1 MDVFCEYIVKVKK
14 NPAELTISALGIIL
28 AVILLGFSL
37 FFLFTPFSSF
47 VLLIDA
53 GVVYGAY
60 ILITHFNVEYEYIL
74 TNSEMDVDR
83 IVAKMR
89 RKRMLSMDFK
99 TIELCARC
107 DDPNFRHEFEH
118 TASIAKTYDV
128 RGGENQEYFVDY
140 AAGESGKT
148 RILFCPN
155 EKMLESI
162 KKMAPRTVH
171 L

>member
-74 TNSEMDVDR
+74 TNGDIDIDKITAKRKRKRVLSFSTKEFE
-83 IVAKMR
+83 IVAPYKQGENYTNVLDLGTRNYENAYYAVFSKDGQKKTLVFNPPQKM
-89 RKRMLSMDFK
+89 
-99 TIELCARC
+99 IEAM
-107 DDPNFRHEFEH
+107 
-118 TASIAKTYDV
+118 KTY
-128 RGGENQEYFVDY
+128 
-140 AAGESGKT
+140 S
-148 RILFCPN
+148 
-155 EKMLESI
+155 
-162 KKMAPRTVH
+162 PRTVH
-171 L
+171 LKGEIENC

>member
-14 NPAELTISALGIIL
+14 NPVELTISALGIIL

-74 TNSEMDVDR
+74 TNGDIDIDKIIAKRKRKRVLSFSTKEFE
-83 IVAKMR
+83 IVAPCKQGENYTNVLDLGTRNYENAYYAVFSKDGQKKTLVFNPPQKM
-89 RKRMLSMDFK
+89 
-99 TIELCARC
+99 IEAM
-107 DDPNFRHEFEH
+107 
-118 TASIAKTYDV
+118 KTY
-128 RGGENQEYFVDY
+128 
-140 AAGESGKT
+140 S
-148 RILFCPN
+148 
-155 EKMLESI
+155 
-162 KKMAPRTVH
+162 PRTVH
-171 L
+171 LKGEIENY

>member
-14 NPAELTISALGIIL
+14 NPVELTISALGIIL

-74 TNSEMDVDR
+74 TNGDIDIDKIIAKRKRKRVLSFSTKEFE
-83 IVAKMR
+83 IVAPYKQGENYTNVLDLGTRNYENAYYAVFSKDGQKKTLVFNPPQKM
-89 RKRMLSMDFK
+89 
-99 TIELCARC
+99 IEAM
-107 DDPNFRHEFEH
+107 
-118 TASIAKTYDV
+118 KTY
-128 RGGENQEYFVDY
+128 
-140 AAGESGKT
+140 S
-148 RILFCPN
+148 
-155 EKMLESI
+155 
-162 KKMAPRTVH
+162 PRTVH
-171 L
+171 LKGEIENY

>member
-14 NPAELTISALGIIL
+14 NPVELTISALGIIL

-74 TNSEMDVDR
+74 TNGDIDIDKIIAKRKRKRVLSFSTKEFE
-83 IVAKMR
+83 IVAPYKQGENYTNVLDLGTRNYENAYYAVFSKDGQKKTLVFNPPQKM
-89 RKRMLSMDFK
+89 
-99 TIELCARC
+99 IEAM
-107 DDPNFRHEFEH
+107 
-118 TASIAKTYDV
+118 KTY
-128 RGGENQEYFVDY
+128 
-140 AAGESGKT
+140 SP
-148 RILFCPN
+148 I
-155 EKMLESI
+155 
-162 KKMAPRTVH
+162 TVH
-171 L
+171 LKGEIENY

>member
-14 NPAELTISALGIIL
+14 NPVELTISALGIIL

-74 TNSEMDVDR
+74 TNGDIDIDKITAKRKRKRVLSFSTKEFE
-83 IVAKMR
+83 IVAPYKQGENYTNVLDLGTRNYEDAYYAVFSKDGQKKTLVFNPPQKM
-89 RKRMLSMDFK
+89 
-99 TIELCARC
+99 IEAM
-107 DDPNFRHEFEH
+107 
-118 TASIAKTYDV
+118 KTY
-128 RGGENQEYFVDY
+128 
-140 AAGESGKT
+140 S
-148 RILFCPN
+148 
-155 EKMLESI
+155 
-162 KKMAPRTVH
+162 PRTVH
-171 L
+171 LKGEIENY

>member
-74 TNSEMDVDR
+74 TNGDIDIDKIIAKRKRKRVLSFSTKEFE
-83 IVAKMR
+83 IVAPYKQGENYTNVLDLGTRNYENAYYAVFSKDGQKKTLVFNPPQKM
-89 RKRMLSMDFK
+89 
-99 TIELCARC
+99 IEAM
-107 DDPNFRHEFEH
+107 
-118 TASIAKTYDV
+118 KTY
-128 RGGENQEYFVDY
+128 
-140 AAGESGKT
+140 S
-148 RILFCPN
+148 
-155 EKMLESI
+155 
-162 KKMAPRTVH
+162 PRTVH
-171 L
+171 LKGEIENY

>member
-14 NPAELTISALGIIL
+14 NPVELTISALGIIL

-74 TNSEMDVDR
+74 TNGDIDIDKITAKRKRKRVLSFSTKEFE
-83 IVAKMR
+83 IVAPYKQGENYTNVLDLGTRNYENAYYAVFSKDGQKKTLVFNPPQKM
-89 RKRMLSMDFK
+89 
-99 TIELCARC
+99 IEAM
-107 DDPNFRHEFEH
+107 
-118 TASIAKTYDV
+118 KTY
-128 RGGENQEYFVDY
+128 
-140 AAGESGKT
+140 S
-148 RILFCPN
+148 
-155 EKMLESI
+155 
-162 KKMAPRTVH
+162 PRTVH
-171 L
+171 LKGEIENY

>member
-14 NPAELTISALGIIL
+14 NPVELTISALGIIL

-74 TNSEMDVDR
+74 TNGDIDIDKIIAKRKRKRVLSFSTKEFE
-83 IVAKMR
+83 IVAPYKQ
-89 RKRMLSMDFK
+89 
-99 TIELCARC
+99 
-107 DDPNFRHEFEH
+107 
-118 TASIAKTYDV
+118 
-128 RGGENQEYFVDY
+128 GENYTNVLDLGTRNYENAYY
-140 AAGESGKT
+140 AVFSKDGQKKT
-148 RILFCPN
+148 LVFNPPQ
-155 EKMLESI
+155 KMIEAMRTYS
-162 KKMAPRTVH
+162 PRTVH
-171 L
+171 LKGEIENY

>member
-14 NPAELTISALGIIL
+14 NPVELTISALGIIL

-74 TNSEMDVDR
+74 TNGDIDIDKIIAKRKRKRVLSFSTKEFE
-83 IVAKMR
+83 IVAPYKQGENYTNVLDLGTRNYENAYYAVFSKDGQKKTLVFNPPQKM
-89 RKRMLSMDFK
+89 
-99 TIELCARC
+99 IEAM
-107 DDPNFRHEFEH
+107 
-118 TASIAKTYDV
+118 KTY
-128 RGGENQEYFVDY
+128 
-140 AAGESGKT
+140 S
-148 RILFCPN
+148 
-155 EKMLESI
+155 
-162 KKMAPRTVH
+162 PRTVN
-171 L
+171 LKGEIENY

>member
-74 TNSEMDVDR
+74 TNGDIDIDKITAKRKRKRVLSFSTKEFE
-83 IVAKMR
+83 IVAPYKHGENYTNVLDLGTRNYENAYYAVFSKDGQKKTLVFNPPQKM
-89 RKRMLSMDFK
+89 
-99 TIELCARC
+99 IEAM
-107 DDPNFRHEFEH
+107 
-118 TASIAKTYDV
+118 KTY
-128 RGGENQEYFVDY
+128 
-140 AAGESGKT
+140 S
-148 RILFCPN
+148 
-155 EKMLESI
+155 
-162 KKMAPRTVH
+162 PRTVH
-171 L
+171 LKGEIENY

>member
-14 NPAELTISALGIIL
+14 NPVELTISALGIIL

-74 TNSEMDVDR
+74 TNGDIDIDKIIAKRKRKRVLSFSTKEFE
-83 IVAKMR
+83 IVAPYKQGENYTNLLDLGTRNYENAYYAVFSKDGQKKTLVFNPPQKM
-89 RKRMLSMDFK
+89 
-99 TIELCARC
+99 IEAM
-107 DDPNFRHEFEH
+107 
-118 TASIAKTYDV
+118 KTY
-128 RGGENQEYFVDY
+128 
-140 AAGESGKT
+140 S
-148 RILFCPN
+148 
-155 EKMLESI
+155 
-162 KKMAPRTVH
+162 PRTVH
-171 L
+171 LKGEIENY

>member
-74 TNSEMDVDR
+74 TNGDIDIDKITAKRKRKRVLSFSTKEFE
-83 IVAKMR
+83 IVAPYKQGENYTNVLDLGTRNYEDAYYAVFSKDGQKKTLVFNPPQKM
-89 RKRMLSMDFK
+89 
-99 TIELCARC
+99 IEAM
-107 DDPNFRHEFEH
+107 
-118 TASIAKTYDV
+118 KTY
-128 RGGENQEYFVDY
+128 
-140 AAGESGKT
+140 S
-148 RILFCPN
+148 
-155 EKMLESI
+155 
-162 KKMAPRTVH
+162 PRTVH
-171 L
+171 LKGEIENY

>member
-1 MDVFCEYIVKVKK
+1 MDVFIEYIVKKK
-14 NPAELTISALGIIL
+14 KTAQDYLKAVGIVLACVIVWMLLLMFNRYLMGLG
-28 AVILLGFSL
+28 L
-37 FFLFTPFSSF
+37 F
-47 VLLIDA
+47 LIVGA
-53 GVVYGAY
+53 GWGAWK
-60 ILITHFNVEYEYIL
+60 LIQGINVEYEYIL

-107 DDPNFRHEFEH
+107 DDPNFRHEFEN
-118 TASIAKTYDV
+118 TESIAKTYDV

>member
-1 MDVFCEYIVKVKK
+1 MDVFIEYIVKKK
-14 NPAELTISALGIIL
+14 KTAQDYLKAVGIVF
-28 AVILLGFSL
+28 ACVIVWMLLLMFNRYLLGLGL
-37 FFLFTPFSSF
+37 F
-47 VLLIDA
+47 LIVGA
-53 GVVYGAY
+53 GWGAWK
-60 ILITHFNVEYEYIL
+60 LIQGINVEYEYIL

-107 DDPNFRHEFEH
+107 DDPEFRHEFEN

-128 RGGENQEYFVDY
+128 RGGENQAYFVDY
-140 AAGESGKT
+140 VAGESGKT

>member
-14 NPAELTISALGIIL
+14 NPVELTISALGIIL

-74 TNSEMDVDR
+74 TNGDIDIDKIIAKRKRKRVLSFSTKEFE
-83 IVAKMR
+83 IVAPYKQGENYTNVLDLGTRNYENAYYAVFSKDGQKKTLVFNPPQKM
-89 RKRMLSMDFK
+89 
-99 TIELCARC
+99 IEAM
-107 DDPNFRHEFEH
+107 
-118 TASIAKTYDV
+118 KTY
-128 RGGENQEYFVDY
+128 
-140 AAGESGKT
+140 S
-148 RILFCPN
+148 
-155 EKMLESI
+155 
-162 KKMAPRTVH
+162 PRTVH
-171 L
+171 LKGEIEN

>member
-74 TNSEMDVDR
+74 TNGDIDIDKITAKRKRKRVLSFSTKEFE
-83 IVAKMR
+83 IVAPYKQGENYTNILDLGTRNYENAYYAVFSKDGQKKTLVFNPPQKM
-89 RKRMLSMDFK
+89 
-99 TIELCARC
+99 IEAM
-107 DDPNFRHEFEH
+107 
-118 TASIAKTYDV
+118 KTY
-128 RGGENQEYFVDY
+128 
-140 AAGESGKT
+140 S
-148 RILFCPN
+148 
-155 EKMLESI
+155 
-162 KKMAPRTVH
+162 PRTVH
-171 L
+171 LKGEIENY

>member
-60 ILITHFNVEYEYIL
+60 ILITHYNVEYEYIL
-74 TNSEMDVDR
+74 TNGDIDIDKITAKRKRKRVLSFSTKEFE
-83 IVAKMR
+83 IVAPYKQGENYTNVLDLGTRNYEDAYYAVFSKDGQKKTLVFNPPQKM
-89 RKRMLSMDFK
+89 
-99 TIELCARC
+99 IEAM
-107 DDPNFRHEFEH
+107 
-118 TASIAKTYDV
+118 KTY
-128 RGGENQEYFVDY
+128 
-140 AAGESGKT
+140 S
-148 RILFCPN
+148 
-155 EKMLESI
+155 
-162 KKMAPRTVH
+162 PRTVH
-171 L
+171 LKGEIENY

>member
-14 NPAELTISALGIIL
+14 NPVELTISALGIIL

-74 TNSEMDVDR
+74 TNGDIDIDKIIAKRKRKRVLSFSTKEFE
-83 IVAKMR
+83 IVAPYKQGENSTNVLDLGTRNYENAYYAVFSKDGQKKTLVFNPPQKM
-89 RKRMLSMDFK
+89 
-99 TIELCARC
+99 IEAM
-107 DDPNFRHEFEH
+107 
-118 TASIAKTYDV
+118 KTY
-128 RGGENQEYFVDY
+128 
-140 AAGESGKT
+140 S
-148 RILFCPN
+148 
-155 EKMLESI
+155 
-162 KKMAPRTVH
+162 PRTVN
-171 L
+171 LKGEIENY

>member
-1 MDVFCEYIVKVKK
+1 MDVFIEYIVKKK
-14 NPAELTISALGIIL
+14 KTAQDYLKAVGIVLACVIVWMLLLMFNRYLMGLG
-28 AVILLGFSL
+28 L
-37 FFLFTPFSSF
+37 F
-47 VLLIDA
+47 LIVGA
-53 GVVYGAY
+53 GWGAWK
-60 ILITHFNVEYEYIL
+60 LIQGINVEYEYIL

-107 DDPNFRHEFEH
+107 DDPNFRHEFEN
-118 TASIAKTYDV
+118 TVSIAKTYDV

>member
-74 TNSEMDVDR
+74 TNGDIDIDKITAKRKRKRVLSFSTKEFE
-83 IVAKMR
+83 IVAPYKQGENYTNVLDLGTRNYENAHYAVFSKDGQKNTLVFNPPQKM
-89 RKRMLSMDFK
+89 
-99 TIELCARC
+99 IEAM
-107 DDPNFRHEFEH
+107 
-118 TASIAKTYDV
+118 KTY
-128 RGGENQEYFVDY
+128 
-140 AAGESGKT
+140 S
-148 RILFCPN
+148 
-155 EKMLESI
+155 
-162 KKMAPRTVH
+162 PRTVH
-171 L
+171 LKGEIENY

>member
-14 NPAELTISALGIIL
+14 NPVEITISALGIIL

-74 TNSEMDVDR
+74 TNGDIDIDKITAKRKRKRVLSFSTKEFE
-83 IVAKMR
+83 IVAPYKQGENYTNVLDLGTRNYENAYYAVFSKDGQKKTLVFNPPQKM
-89 RKRMLSMDFK
+89 
-99 TIELCARC
+99 IEAM
-107 DDPNFRHEFEH
+107 
-118 TASIAKTYDV
+118 KTY
-128 RGGENQEYFVDY
+128 
-140 AAGESGKT
+140 S
-148 RILFCPN
+148 
-155 EKMLESI
+155 
-162 KKMAPRTVH
+162 PRTVH
-171 L
+171 LKGEIENY